1 MDPPA
6 IEAINEA
13 GFTKSSLE
21 GITVCTLVYIYL
33 NRAPGIPQQTPEF
46 GHL

>member
-21 GITVCTLVYIYL
+21 GITVGTLV
-33 NRAPGIPQQTPEF
+33 PE
-46 GHL
+46 